1 VFGYH
6 SNKTYQRTIR
16 TPDGELDEN
25 ELEEKINELI
35 EQIDPVEAEEEFRK
49 KTAGNLGPKLRN
61 KLKEA
66 FGDENVGKMYDSTPA
81 KLSVKKDGSVRFQI
95 TDMSAEDMMRI
106 ASFIS
111 ENDLDLDL

>member
-1 VFGYH
+1 MMT
-6 SNKTYQRTIR
+6 NRQ
-16 TPDGELDEN
+16 
-25 ELEEKINELI
+25 
-35 EQIDPVEAEEEFRK
+35 PV
-49 KTAGNLGPKLRN
+49 GG
-61 KLKEA
+61 
-66 FGDENVGKMYDSTPA
+66 MYESTPA